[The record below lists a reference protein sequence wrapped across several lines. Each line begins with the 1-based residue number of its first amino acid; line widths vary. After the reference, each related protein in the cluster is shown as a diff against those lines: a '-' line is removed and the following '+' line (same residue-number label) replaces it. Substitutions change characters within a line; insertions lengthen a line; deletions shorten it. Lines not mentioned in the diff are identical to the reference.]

1 MSGFGV
7 SSEELDALA
16 KRILEVDEQA
26 QAKLRQVRNA
36 ADTVRASWKGTA
48 STAFQNLIDRFDA
61 DAAKVQEALR
71 EIASQISESSKTY
84 LQNEQAQEE
93 SIGTIGNRLG

>member
-7 SSEELDALA
+7 SSDELDALA

-26 QAKLRQVRNA
+26 QAKLRQVRDA
-36 ADTVRASWKGTA
+36 ADTVRASWKGSA
-48 STAFQNLIDRFDA
+48 SEAFQRLIERFDA

-84 LQNEQAQEE
+84 LQNEQAQQE
-93 SIGTIGNRLG
+93 SLGSLSSRL